1 MCRTSSGSTRVTSYG
16 AKMGKSK
23 KNRPI
28 GEVAEN
34 GDDVVIKVVDK
45 VKHADLK
52 THEKWAVIAFCMEG
66 YDGRIEDGRAKAAA
80 KRFGIAERTIR
91 SIVQEY
97 RKQLDDDTVF
107 PDLAPKSRENCGP
120 KSGLTDEVRENI
132 EALHAIS
139 EGRYTYAEF
148 ATEYNKAF
156 GVDIPTSTMYGY
168 LAQLGVTQHR
178 AYLKPMLT
186 VKQRIKRLD
195 DGAGGR
201 GYQAFAAWYALST
214 DHHPARRGEAAHGQS
229 QQGAA

>member
-1 MCRTSSGSTRVTSYG
+1 
-16 AKMGKSK
+16 MGKSK

-45 VKHADLK
+45 IKHPDLK

-66 YDGRIEDGRAKAAA
+66 YEGRVADGRLQAAMKLFHLAKSTV
-80 KRFGIAERTIR
+80 K
-91 SIVQEY
+91 SLVQEY
-97 RKQLDDDTVF
+97 RKQLDDDTVY

-120 KSGLTDEVRENI
+120 NSGLGDEIRENI

-156 GVDIPTSTMYGY
+156 GVDIPMSTM
-168 LAQLGVTQHR
+168 H
-178 AYLKPMLT
+178 
-186 VKQRIKRLD
+186 
-195 DGAGGR
+195 
-201 GYQAFAAWYALST
+201 AWSW
-214 DHHPARRGEAAHGQS
+214 
-229 QQGAA
+229 